1 MICSNCGK
9 REVEV
14 LIKQVINQE
23 VHNLNLC
30 RVCAEQMGF
39 ISPDTPSITI
49 SFSLGDAE
57 PVRTKRK
64 KSSSR
69 QRREELENAMTC
81 SDCGTVYGSFRET
94 GLLGCEKC
102 YEAFRFPLGAYLQ
115 ETQGAESHWG
125 GMSEMF
131 AEIVPTDDPLVFAAR
146 AALEEERNADID
158 RIRSEIEEAVKCE
171 EYERAAELRD
181 MLKPLLAELAKLAKK
196 TEDREDV

>member
-49 SFSLGDAE
+49 SFSLSDAE
-57 PVRTKRK
+57 PVKAK
-64 KSSSR
+64 KKKNVSR
-69 QRREELENAMTC
+69 QRREEQENALTC
-81 SDCGTVYGSFRET
+81 SGCGMIYGTFRET
-94 GLLGCEKC
+94 GLLGCAEC
-102 YEAFRFPLGAYLQ
+102 YESFRFPLGAYLQ
-115 ETQGAESHWG
+115 EVQGAESHWG

-131 AEIVPTDDPLVFAAR
+131 SDIVLSDDSPVMNIRAAR
-146 AALEEERNADID
+146 NVERNSEVE
-158 RIRSEIEEAVKCE
+158 RIRSEIEEAVANE

-181 MLKPLLAELAKLAKK
+181 RLKPLLADK
-196 TEDREDV
+196 TEEKNDV